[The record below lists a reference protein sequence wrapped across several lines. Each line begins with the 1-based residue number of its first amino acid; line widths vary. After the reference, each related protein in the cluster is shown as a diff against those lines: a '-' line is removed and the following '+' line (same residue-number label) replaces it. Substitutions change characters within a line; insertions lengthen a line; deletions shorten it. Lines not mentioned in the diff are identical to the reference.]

1 MSKMKN
7 NERPMSTYEID
18 AMWMSYRYAIGR
30 HTISACMH
38 ACDMIKEIYY
48 RIDETRIP
56 FTVYDIR
63 REINQHLDWN
73 FNFGLELYVQQ
84 PDYDPIKALVE
95 FAKRDDVKK
104 AGGIFKY
111 LSNNRVE
118 VSVNSNHEYE
128 YSISEPIHLGKE
140 LHVYELDDLLVW
152 YNMSCALDKENHKI
166 VVTEYEGKTEEYEV
180 FEYVK
185 TQQYID
191 AEEDFVVN
199 YVDIKSYL
207 ENPYIHK
214 WIAKEYIK
222 EIKEK

>member
-1 MSKMKN
+1 MKKKT
-7 NERPMSTYEID
+7 EMPKPMSEYEVD

-30 HTISACMH
+30 HTIAACMH
-38 ACDMIKEIYY
+38 AGNMIKEIYH
-48 RIDETRIP
+48 RLEEKRIP

-73 FNFGLELYVQQ
+73 FNFGLSLYVQQ
-84 PDYDPIKALVE
+84 DDYDPIKALVE

-128 YSISEPIHLGKE
+128 YNISEPIHRGELYPHE
-140 LHVYELDDLLVW
+140 LHDLLVW

-166 VVTEYEGKTEEYEV
+166 AVTEYEGKVEEHEV

-185 TQQYID
+185 IQQYID
-191 AEEDFVVN
+191 AEEDFAIE
-199 YVDIKSYL
+199 YVDINNYL
-207 ENPYIHK
+207 DNSFVHK
-214 WIAKEYIK
+214 WIAKDYIK

>member
-1 MSKMKN
+1 MKKKT
-7 NERPMSTYEID
+7 EMPKPMSEYEVD

-30 HTISACMH
+30 HTIAACMH
-38 ACDMIKEIYY
+38 AGNMIKEIYH
-48 RIDETRIP
+48 RLEEKRIP

-63 REINQHLDWN
+63 REINQHLEWN
-73 FNFGLELYVQQ
+73 FNFGLSLYVQQ
-84 PDYDPIKALVE
+84 DDYDPIKALVE
-95 FAKRDDVKK
+95 FAKRVDVKK

-128 YSISEPIHLGKE
+128 YNISEPINRGELYSHE
-140 LHVYELDDLLVW
+140 LHDLLVW

-166 VVTEYEGKTEEYEV
+166 AVTEYEGKVEEHEV

-185 TQQYID
+185 IQQYID
-191 AEEDFVVN
+191 AEEDFAIE
-199 YVDIKSYL
+199 YVDINNYL
-207 ENPYIHK
+207 DNSFVHK
-214 WIAKEYIK
+214 WIAKDYIK

>member
-1 MSKMKN
+1 MKKKL
-7 NERPMSTYEID
+7 ETPVPMTDYEVD

-30 HTISACMH
+30 HTIAACMH
-38 ACDMIKEIYY
+38 AGNMISEIYH
-48 RIDETRIP
+48 RLEEKRIP

-63 REINQHLDWN
+63 REINQHLEWD
-73 FNFGLELYVQQ
+73 FNFGMNLYVRQE
-84 PDYDPIKALVE
+84 DYDPIKALVE

-128 YSISEPIHLGKE
+128 YNFSEPIHPGKE
-140 LHVYELDDLLVW
+140 LYAHELDDLLVW

-166 VVTEYEGKTEEYEV
+166 AVTEYEGKVEEHEV

-185 TQQYID
+185 IQQYID
-191 AEEDFVVN
+191 AEEDFAID
-199 YVDIKSYL
+199 YVDINVYL
-207 ENPYIHK
+207 TNPFVHT
-214 WIAKEYIK
+214 WIAKKYIK
-222 EIKEK
+222 EIKQA